1 MTVHPRKPFHDPF
14 LPAVPKEPH
23 TGKTDPPLPLYT
35 ALSEAVPALYDPAQA
50 LLPKAT

>member
-1 MTVHPRKPFHDPF
+1 MMVHPRKPFHDPF

-23 TGKTDPPLPLYT
+23 TGKTDLPRPLHTVP
-35 ALSEAVPALYDPAQA
+35 SGSVPALYGPVWV